1 MSFFNQRRL
10 RDYPRL
16 MLGTM
21 IFILTINVLLR
32 QGWMGAVKQI
42 IGCDFVGFYSAGKL
56 FHQDASS
63 LYDSQKQEVIQRQL
77 LAPTPSYGL
86 VPFMNP
92 PYVAQV
98 FSIFAKLPMT
108 EALIIWSLL
117 TIACTTL
124 AVYWLSKYLVP
135 SWLHDQGL
143 TFFQLLVITCSFFA
157 FIEGL
162 QVGQNHGLTL
172 LLLTGMVLCSLKEKW
187 FLAGLMA
194 GLTIYKPQ
202 FAIGFL
208 IIWFIWGKFEALA
221 GYAITSILWVG
232 WFILNNGVSLF
243 QTYLSI
249 IPLLMKM
256 PYLEGFG
263 GYLEVTTYGLL
274 ITILPSKAWSGIILF
289 SQILTVILS
298 LGLAWVA
305 FRQRQHPMN
314 QRQSALILAIL
325 FPLIIAPHTL
335 LHDLVILIP
344 AMILWAN
351 QAPSSRLLY
360 TCIAIY
366 LGAFFL
372 PIFTHFTGIA
382 LLALI
387 PLALMAAQVRQVGL
401 DRKLRN
407 NAKAIL

>member
-42 IGCDFVGFYSAGKL
+42 IGGDFLAFYTGGTIYN
-56 FHQDASS
+56 QDINS
-63 LYDSQKQEVIQRQL
+63 LYDFQEQNSVQHEL
-77 LAPTPSYGL
+77 VAPTPLAGFM
-86 VPFMNP
+86 PFFYP
-92 PYVAQV
+92 PYVAQTI
-98 FSIFAKLPMT
+98 SILTKLPLAG
-108 EALIIWSLL
+108 ALIFWSIL
-117 TIACTTL
+117 TIACVIL
-124 AVYWLSKYLVP
+124 AVYWISNYLVP
-135 SWLHDQGL
+135 SWLHDRGIS
-143 TFFQLLVITCSFFA
+143 FAQLLVITCSFFA
-157 FIEGL
+157 FVEGL

-172 LLLTGMVLCSLKEKW
+172 LLLTGMVVCSLKEKW

-305 FRQRQHPMN
+305 FRQRQYPMN
-314 QRQSALILAIL
+314 QRQSASILAIL

-344 AMILWAN
+344 AMVLWAD

-360 TCIAIY
+360 ACIAIY

-372 PIFTHFTGIA
+372 PILTHFTGIA

-407 NAKAIL
+407 NAEAIL

>member
-1 MSFFNQRRL
+1 MSFLNQRRL

-21 IFILTINVLLR
+21 IFILTLNVLLG

-42 IGCDFVGFYSAGKL
+42 IGGDFLAFYTGGTL
-56 FHQDASS
+56 YNQDINS
-63 LYDSQKQEVIQRQL
+63 LYDFQKQSSVQREL
-77 LAPTPSYGL
+77 VAPTPLKGFM
-86 VPFMNP
+86 PFFYP
-92 PYVAQV
+92 PYVAQTI
-98 FSIFAKLPMT
+98 SILTKFPLAG
-108 EALIIWSLL
+108 ALLFWSIL
-117 TIACTTL
+117 TIAFVIL
-124 AVYWLSKYLVP
+124 AVYLLSKYLIP
-135 SWLHDQGL
+135 SWLHDRGI
-143 TFFQLLVITCSFFA
+143 TFAQLLIITCSFFA

-172 LLLTGMVLCSLKEKW
+172 LLLTGMVVCSLKEKW
-187 FLAGLMA
+187 FLAGIMA

-208 IIWFIWGKFEALA
+208 IIWFVWGKYKALA
-221 GYAITSILWVG
+221 GYAITSMIWVG
-232 WFILNNGVSLF
+232 WFVGTNGFSLF
-243 QTYLSI
+243 KTYLSI
-249 IPLLMKM
+249 IPLLTKL
-256 PYLEGFG
+256 PYMEGFG

-274 ITILPSKAWSGIILF
+274 ITLLPPQAWSGIIF
-289 SQILTVILS
+289 FTQTLTVLLS

-305 FRQRQHPMN
+305 FQQRHRPVN
-314 QRQSALILAIL
+314 QRQSSLILAII

-344 AMILWAN
+344 AMVLWAD

-360 TCIAIY
+360 ACIAIY
-366 LGAFFL
+366 LGAFIL
-372 PIFTHFTGIA
+372 PLITHFTGIA

-407 NAKAIL
+407 NAEAIL